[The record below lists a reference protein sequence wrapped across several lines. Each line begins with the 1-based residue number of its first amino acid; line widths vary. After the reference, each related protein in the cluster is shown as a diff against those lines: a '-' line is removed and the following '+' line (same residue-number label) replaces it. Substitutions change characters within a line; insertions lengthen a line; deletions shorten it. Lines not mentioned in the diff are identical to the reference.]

1 MARINYPTDIKEQ
14 TVLLD
19 NIKTKVDADGK
30 DSPISAMLISK
41 GIDLDDDI
49 AIGKIALEKNSLCL
63 VYEKSSHL
71 ICQKRNKLIKPI
83 MKHTRGIFQFLKKL
97 FTPNFKVVGEW
108 GGVISNS
115 GKIKYPKSAREKMKM
130 IISINKKNDSYDK
143 TPSPLLPFLIQNK
156 LDLDTEVINA
166 EKVIALDEE
175 LFFANSNSNIAR
187 EERDHI
193 WAKPLLHL
201 HDIGN
206 FLKSLFRDDSQELGV
221 YGYVVVEDKKVEKE
235 RTVSIAWGTNKLGFR
250 ARVGSI
256 IQNTGT
262 TDLKVYKGKGIL
274 GTTILLKA
282 NSEMILSKGYSIFS
296 VKNLSPT
303 DFGQFT
309 YFPL

>member
-19 NIKTKVDADGK
+19 NIKAKFDADGA
-30 DSPISAMLISK
+30 DSPIAEMLISK

-49 AIGKIALEKNSLCL
+49 ATGKIALEKNNLFFW
-63 VYEKSSHL
+63 YEKSSHL

-97 FTPNFKVVGEW
+97 YTLNFKIVGYW
-108 GGVISNS
+108 GASITNT
-115 GKIKYPKSAREKMKM
+115 GKIKYPKSAREKMEL
-130 IISINKKNDSYDK
+130 IISINEKNDSYDK

-156 LDLDTEVINA
+156 MDLEAEVINA
-166 EKVIALDEE
+166 EKAIALDEE

-187 EERDHI
+187 EQRDHI

-235 RTVSIAWGTNKLGFR
+235 RTVSIAWGTNKLGLR

-256 IQNTGT
+256 LQNTGI
-262 TDLKVYKGKGIL
+262 TDLYLYKGKGIL
-274 GTTILLKA
+274 GAAILLKA
-282 NSEMILSKGYSIFS
+282 NTEIILAKGYSIFS
-296 VKNLSPT
+296 IKNLSST

-309 YFPL
+309 YFPV